1 VIFARA
7 ARQRLLAPPAIAAVD
22 ATGLEARH
30 ASVHSRYTYTR
41 AYRTAY
47 MILHRGARP
56 APVHARATYPQLT
69 LVVHTGSHLIAGA
82 LPAWG
87 PAPDAPTF
95 APVLRQAA
103 TRIDFRAAVA
113 DAGFD
118 AEAAHRLCREEL
130 GMQATAIALNRRRA
144 RHRWPPAPYRR
155 AMRRAFPRAL
165 YGERPQVESAISRLK
180 RRLGAALTARQC
192 ATQVAEQVLRVLT
205 HNLLLLYCARANLS
219 TEPQPSHE
227 ILGNCT
233 YNDIRYISHM
243 PKRFGHK

>member
-1 VIFARA
+1 VQQVIFARA
-7 ARQRLLAPPAIAAVD
+7 ARQGLLAPPAIAAVD

-30 ASVHSRYTYTR
+30 ASVHYRYAYTR

-47 MILHRGARP
+47 TTLHRGAG
-56 APVHARATYPQLT
+56 PVAAHARATYPQLT
-69 LVVHTGSHLIAGA
+69 LVVHTRSHLIAGA
-82 LPAWG
+82 LPGWG

-103 TRIDFRAAVA
+103 TLIDFRAAVA

-130 GMQATAIALNRRRA
+130 GMEATAIALNRRRA
-144 RHRWPPAPYRR
+144 RYRWPPAPYRR

-165 YGERPQVESAISRLK
+165 YGERQQVESVISRVK
-180 RRLGAALTARQC
+180 RRLGAALTARQR

-205 HNLLLLYCARANLS
+205 HNLLLLHRAQGHLS
-219 TEPQPSHE
+219 TEPLTGRTASASAWAPASVWA
-227 ILGNCT
+227 
-233 YNDIRYISHM
+233 IR
-243 PKRFGHK
+243 KQ